1 MQLNKDLLSEKQR
14 CAMLM
19 RYTYMWKL
27 ERIGRELGISR
38 QSASR
43 LLQRAHLRLGFPRLA
58 RAWKRR
64 RKPRRMRAVQLSA
77 VNEGMIA
84 Y

>member
-1 MQLNKDLLSEKQR
+1 
-14 CAMLM
+14 MLM
-19 RYTYMWKL
+19 RYTYLWRM
-27 ERIGRELGISR
+27 ERIAEKLGTSR
-38 QSASR
+38 QAVSQ

-64 RKPRRMRAVQLSA
+64 RKPRRIRAAQLSV